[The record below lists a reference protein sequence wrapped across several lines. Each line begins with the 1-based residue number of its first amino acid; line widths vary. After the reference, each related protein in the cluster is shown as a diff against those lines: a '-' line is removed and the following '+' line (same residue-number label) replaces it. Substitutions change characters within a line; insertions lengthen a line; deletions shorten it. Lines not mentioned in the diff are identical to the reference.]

1 MSGLDKN
8 RQRNCTVCFRATPQE
23 VQMLEAR
30 VKASGM
36 PKGKYILESVLHQK
50 ISIAVGKYQSD
61 RMSLELQKLRMALES
76 TDGAEQQEVL
86 TECKSLL
93 KSAGNLPTQNWK
105 WNDNGYKKKKSPC
118 ICKCKNSKLW

>member
-30 VKASGM
+30 VKVSGL

-61 RMSLELQKLRMALES
+61 RMSLELQKLRMVLER
-76 TDGAEQQEVL
+76 TDGEEQQEVL
-86 TECKSLL
+86 
-93 KSAGNLPTQNWK
+93 A
-105 WNDNGYKKKKSPC
+105 D
-118 ICKCKNSKLW
+118 CKCLLEQLVEISREPADTELEIER

>member
-8 RQRNCTVCFRATPQE
+8 RQRNCTVCFRATPRE

-36 PKGKYILESVLHQK
+36 PKGKY
-50 ISIAVGKYQSD
+50 QSD
-61 RMSLELQKLRMALES
+61 RMSLELQKLHMALES

-93 KSAGNLPTQNWK
+93 EQLIEISRKPADTELEMER
-105 WNDNGYKKKKSPC
+105 
-118 ICKCKNSKLW
+118 

>member
-30 VKASGM
+30 VKVSGL

-50 ISIAVGKYQSD
+50 IRIAVGKYQSD
-61 RMSLELQKLRMALES
+61 RMSLELQKLRMALER
-76 TDGAEQQEVL
+76 TDGEEQQEVL
-86 TECKSLL
+86 
-93 KSAGNLPTQNWK
+93 A
-105 WNDNGYKKKKSPC
+105 D
-118 ICKCKNSKLW
+118 CKCLLEQLLEISREPADKELEIER

>member
-1 MSGLDKN
+1 VSGLDKN

-50 ISIAVGKYQSD
+50 NQHCRGKIPE
-61 RMSLELQKLRMALES
+61 RPHE
-76 TDGAEQQEVL
+76 
-86 TECKSLL
+86 
-93 KSAGNLPTQNWK
+93 P
-105 WNDNGYKKKKSPC
+105 
-118 ICKCKNSKLW
+118 

>member
-61 RMSLELQKLRMALES
+61 RMSLELQNCAWRWKAQMAR
-76 TDGAEQQEVL
+76 
-86 TECKSLL
+86 
-93 KSAGNLPTQNWK
+93 
-105 WNDNGYKKKKSPC
+105 
-118 ICKCKNSKLW
+118 NSKKC

>member
-8 RQRNCTVCFRATPQE
+8 RQRNCTVCFRATPRE

-36 PKGKYILESVLHQK
+36 PKGKYILESVLYQK

-61 RMSLELQKLRMALES
+61 RMSLELQKTAHGAGKHRWRGTARS
-76 TDGAEQQEVL
+76 ADGM
-86 TECKSLL
+86 
-93 KSAGNLPTQNWK
+93 
-105 WNDNGYKKKKSPC
+105 
-118 ICKCKNSKLW
+118 

>member
-1 MSGLDKN
+1 M
-8 RQRNCTVCFRATPQE
+8 
-23 VQMLEAR
+23 EAR

-93 KSAGNLPTQNWK
+93 EQLIEISRKPADTELE

>member
-36 PKGKYILESVLHQK
+36 PKGKYILESVLHRK

-93 KSAGNLPTQNWK
+93 EQLIEISRKPADTELEMER
-105 WNDNGYKKKKSPC
+105 
-118 ICKCKNSKLW
+118 

>member
-93 KSAGNLPTQNWK
+93 EQLLEISRKPADTELEMER
-105 WNDNGYKKKKSPC
+105 
-118 ICKCKNSKLW
+118 

>member
-30 VKASGM
+30 IKVSGL

-50 ISIAVGKYQSD
+50 VSIAVGKYQSD
-61 RMSLELQKLRMALES
+61 RMSLELQKLRMALER
-76 TDGAEQQEVL
+76 TDGEEQQQVL
-86 TECKSLL
+86 VECKCLLDQLL
-93 KSAGNLPTQNWK
+93 KISREPADKELE
-105 WNDNGYKKKKSPC
+105 
-118 ICKCKNSKLW
+118 IER

>member
-23 VQMLEAR
+23 VQILEAR
-30 VKASGM
+30 IKVSGL

-61 RMSLELQKLRMALES
+61 RMSLELQKLRMALER
-76 TDGAEQQEVL
+76 TDGEEQQKVL
-86 TECKSLL
+86 
-93 KSAGNLPTQNWK
+93 A
-105 WNDNGYKKKKSPC
+105 D
-118 ICKCKNSKLW
+118 CKCLLEQLLEISKEPTEIDLGMER

>member
-1 MSGLDKN
+1 MSGLNKN

-61 RMSLELQKLRMALES
+61 RMSLELQKLRMALERA
-76 TDGAEQQEVL
+76 DGEEQQQVL
-86 TECKSLL
+86 AECKCLL
-93 KSAGNLPTQNWK
+93 EQLLE
-105 WNDNGYKKKKSPC
+105 
-118 ICKCKNSKLW
+118 ISKEPAEIDLEIER

>member
-1 MSGLDKN
+1 MKANTGRKYGEWI
-8 RQRNCTVCFRATPQE
+8 RQESSAQLHSLFPGNATGSTNAGSAGQSKWN
-23 VQMLEAR
+23 A
-30 VKASGM
+30 
-36 PKGKYILESVLHQK
+36 KGKYILESVLHQK

-93 KSAGNLPTQNWK
+93 EQLIEISRKPADTELEMER
-105 WNDNGYKKKKSPC
+105 
-118 ICKCKNSKLW
+118 

>member
-1 MSGLDKN
+1 MECQKANIFLN
-8 RQRNCTVCFRATPQE
+8 RC
-23 VQMLEAR
+23 
-30 VKASGM
+30 
-36 PKGKYILESVLHQK
+36 YIKK

-93 KSAGNLPTQNWK
+93 EQLIEISRKPADTELEMER
-105 WNDNGYKKKKSPC
+105 
-118 ICKCKNSKLW
+118 

>member
-30 VKASGM
+30 VKVSGL

-50 ISIAVGKYQSD
+50 ISIAVGKYHTD
-61 RMSLELQKLRMALES
+61 RMSLELQKLRMALERA
-76 TDGAEQQEVL
+76 DGKEEQQVL
-86 TECKSLL
+86 EECKCLL
-93 KSAGNLPTQNWK
+93 EQLLEISRESVE
-105 WNDNGYKKKKSPC
+105 NDLGME
-118 ICKCKNSKLW
+118 L